1 MTDYS
6 MAGKTYRYF
15 KGSPLYPFGYGL
27 SYSSFEYYKL
37 TLTPTIAAGDD
48 QYLYGQLIN
57 TGKYDAYEVKNVPR
71 KKYFMLRT
79 FETDNLLHVSNN
91 KLL

>member
-6 MAGKTYRYF
+6 MTGKTYRYF

-27 SYSSFEYYKL
+27 SYTTFEYFKL

-57 TGKYDAYEVKNVPR
+57 TGQFAAYEVNH
-71 KKYFMLRT
+71 RT
-79 FETDNLLHVSNN
+79 HSVYTTFRNPGTHSI
-91 KLL
+91 